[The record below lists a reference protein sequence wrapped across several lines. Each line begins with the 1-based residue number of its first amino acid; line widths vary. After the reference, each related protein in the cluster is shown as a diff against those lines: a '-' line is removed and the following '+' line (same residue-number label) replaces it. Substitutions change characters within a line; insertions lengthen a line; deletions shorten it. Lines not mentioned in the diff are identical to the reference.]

1 MQSWKVNILRIS
13 VNLII
18 ILRLF
23 IFWLPNVDNSFE
35 KSALG
40 FYHMKILLEMLTMFT
55 AFIIYIF
62 IEILKELLLKSVEIK
77 AENELTI

>member
-1 MQSWKVNILRIS
+1 
-13 VNLII
+13 
-18 ILRLF
+18 
-23 IFWLPNVDNSFE
+23 
-35 KSALG
+35 
-40 FYHMKILLEMLTMFT
+40 MKILLKMLTMFT